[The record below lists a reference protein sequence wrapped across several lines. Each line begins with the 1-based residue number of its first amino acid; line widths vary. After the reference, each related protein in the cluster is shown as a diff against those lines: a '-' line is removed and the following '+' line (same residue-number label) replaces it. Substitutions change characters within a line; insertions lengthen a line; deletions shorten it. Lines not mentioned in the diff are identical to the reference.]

1 MSILTTMN
9 QSIITEDDLIFMKKI
24 DDEEA
29 ERKRKIYR
37 ADRRWYDR
45 EAERIRGGG
54 LGTTTTK
61 YFRMSD
67 RRYFKNEMEQNQE
80 IKKATETIYE
90 RGTGTIINNGQAI

>member
-45 EAERIRGGG
+45 EAERIREEDLELQQPNTSECRIEDILRMRWNRTKKLKRLQKQYMKEEQG
-54 LGTTTTK
+54 L
-61 YFRMSD
+61 
-67 RRYFKNEMEQNQE
+67 
-80 IKKATETIYE
+80 
-90 RGTGTIINNGQAI
+90 